1 MREPIKLR
9 VCEVEVRE
17 CAVTLRLPFRF
28 GNSTKT
34 HGRQVVVRA
43 RIALDDGR
51 SAWGWAAEAL
61 SAKWFDKNPALSD
74 EQNYD
79 QLRLAIE
86 LAIGRYRDQGSDTAF
101 GHFAGAY
108 PFLDEQCT
116 RFGMPALIAGYGAA
130 LLDRCVI
137 DALGRLCGLPFRE
150 LMRGNAVGM
159 RPTPLAPDLAG
170 FDFDAFLAALSP
182 QRRLHV
188 RHTVGLVDPI
198 VATDQPPGAGPN
210 DGLPET
216 LEQVAATYGN
226 RYFKIKLGGDA
237 DADLRRLRAIAS
249 VLDRSAAPYR
259 VTLDGNEQYR
269 DVAPVLELLQRIARS
284 PELRRLYDAI
294 LWLEQPLA
302 RDVTLTADVR
312 AIDALRPLIIDESDA
327 NLDAFPA
334 AMALGYR
341 GVSSKNCKGLY
352 KSIVNRA
359 RCAARN
365 ADGAAGRWFMSAED
379 LTTLPGISL
388 QQDLALVSL
397 LGLTHVEKNAH
408 HFVDGMRHRPQA
420 EQRRFAAAHP
430 DLYRLDTL
438 ADGSCVARLKI
449 ADGMVAIDS
458 LDCPGF
464 AHAVDMD
471 WNELEPAPASRWPNT
486 SEGCR

>member
-1 MREPIKLR
+1 MHEPITLR
-9 VCEVEVRE
+9 ICEVDVRE

-43 RIALDDGR
+43 RIALADGR

-86 LAIGRYRDQGSDTAF
+86 LASRRYREQGSGTAF
-101 GHFAGAY
+101 GHFAAAY
-108 PFLDEQCT
+108 PFLNEECARLQ
-116 RFGMPALIAGYGAA
+116 MPTLIAGYGAA

-137 DALGRLCGLPFRE
+137 DALGQLTGASFWE
-150 LMRGNAVGM
+150 LMRANSVGM
-159 RPTPLAPDLAG
+159 RATPLAPDLAG
-170 FDFDAFLAALSP
+170 FDFDSFLGALSP
-182 QRRLHV
+182 QRRIHV

-198 VATDQPPGAGPN
+198 VATDQPAGTGPN

-216 LEQVAATYGN
+216 LEQVVATYGN
-226 RYFKIKLGGDA
+226 RHFKIKLGGD
-237 DADLRRLRAIAS
+237 DEADLQRLRAIAS
-249 VLDRSAAPYR
+249 VLDRAAAPYH

-269 DVAPVLELLQRIARS
+269 DVGPVLELLQRMARA
-284 PELRRLYDAI
+284 PQLQRLYEAI

-302 RDVTLTADVR
+302 RDIALTADVR
-312 AIDALRPLIIDESDA
+312 PIDALRPVIIDESDA

-334 AMALGYR
+334 AIALGYR

-352 KSIVNRA
+352 KSLVNRA
-359 RCAARN
+359 RCDVRN
-365 ADGAAGRWFMSAED
+365 AADVVGHWFMSAED

-397 LGLTHVEKNAH
+397 LGLAHVEKNAH

-438 ADGSCVARLKI
+438 PDGTQVARLKI
-449 ADGMVAIDS
+449 SQGVVEIGS
-458 LDCPGF
+458 LACPGF

-471 WNELEPAPASRWPNT
+471 WNDLEPAPASRWPDT
-486 SEGCR
+486 VKEAP